1 MNKDLLKFLTYFTS
15 TDRIRYC
22 IENRT
27 RRAVL
32 AYPSN
37 AISNFTR
44 VGKLCISEHNAYI
57 IVFPWHVNGFESL
70 VKPYVSCTRLLT
82 YQQTDME
89 GDITTIYHIT
99 GIRNTNYVSD
109 LGYDKE

>member
-1 MNKDLLKFLTYFTS
+1 MNKELLKFLTYFTS
-15 TDRIRYC
+15 THRIRHC
-22 IENRT
+22 IENKT

-57 IVFPWHVNGFESL
+57 IVFPWHVEGFESL
-70 VKPYVSCTRLLT
+70 VKPYVSYTRLLT
-82 YQQTDME
+82 YPQADIG
-89 GDITTIYHIT
+89 GDIITIYHIT
-99 GIRNTNYVSD
+99 GMRNKDYVSD
-109 LGYDKE
+109 FKEN